1 MSRPARGVLWDWKLR
16 AGYLREVMPLRDLI
30 ALAPSPKHVVTI
42 ADSDGPELGARLS
55 ATSDDPGRALAEA
68 AALGEAGRYVPHIE
82 AIYRLDQAAEAHAR
96 SQSGH
101 ARGKLVIAI

>member
-1 MSRPARGVLWDWKLR
+1 MDGVFDV
-16 AGYLREVMPLRDLI
+16 AGAGSLRDLI
-30 ALAPSPKHVVTI
+30 ALAPSPKHVVVTI
-42 ADSDGPELGARLS
+42 ADPAGPELGARLS

-82 AIYRLDQAAEAHAR
+82 AVYRLDQAAEAHAR